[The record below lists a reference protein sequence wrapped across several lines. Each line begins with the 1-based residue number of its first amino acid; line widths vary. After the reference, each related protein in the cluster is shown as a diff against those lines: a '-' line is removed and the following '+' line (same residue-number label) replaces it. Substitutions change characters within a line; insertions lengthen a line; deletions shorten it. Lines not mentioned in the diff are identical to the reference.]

1 MNDLT
6 PARRRQEPFSM
17 ISKRVL
23 AAKPDLLG
31 PSAKIVFGVLN
42 GQPNAQRG
50 QPVHLTQDQIA
61 VLSGLAPRTVQTAL
75 KQLVAVHLVDVLP
88 LPALNGW
95 KVNSYRVRLAE
106 ESLLP
111 PTPALPKTYS
121 PHMREVLT
129 AHRRR
134 HPPAQTVPE
143 PDAESAHQEDT
154 ESAAS
159 GAQMSATRNADP
171 ADKGED
177 LERVL
182 VQKVSREEVQEA
194 EPLPPPVFSIDG
206 FDGCDAWLDLP
217 DFNAIQDALQELGCA
232 LLNAMASQTWDVGE
246 CNALIRA
253 SWDNSVSPSTNVG
266 RVLRRARAFA

>member
-6 PARRRQEPFSM
+6 PARRKQEPFSM
-17 ISKRVL
+17 IPKRVL

-50 QPVHLTQDQIA
+50 QPVHLTQDQISM
-61 VLSGLAPRTVQTAL
+61 LSGLAPRTVQTAV

-111 PTPALPKTYS
+111 PTPALQKAYS
-121 PHMREVLT
+121 PHMREVLR
-129 AHRRR
+129 AHRRD
-134 HPPAQTVPE
+134 PAAPQTPE
-143 PDAESAHQEDT
+143 QDAETAHQEAP
-154 ESAAS
+154 ESTAYGAHAA
-159 GAQMSATRNADP
+159 ATRHADV
-171 ADKGED
+171 ADKGEH
-177 LERVL
+177 LQEGP
-182 VQKVSREEVQEA
+182 VQKKHREEIQIA
-194 EPLPPPVFSIDG
+194 EPLPPPIFSTDG

-217 DFNAIQDALQELGCA
+217 DFTAIQDALEELGGA
-232 LLNAMASQTWDVGE
+232 LLDAMESQAWDVTE
-246 CNALIRA
+246 CNALITA
-253 SWDNSVSPSTNVG
+253 SWDDSVPPSANLR

>member
-6 PARRRQEPFSM
+6 LARRKQEPFSM
-17 ISKRVL
+17 IPKRVL

-95 KVNSYRVRLAE
+95 KVNSYRVRSAE

-121 PHMREVLT
+121 PHMREVLRAHRCDPAAQRMPEQDAET
-129 AHRRR
+129 AHQQS
-134 HPPAQTVPE
+134 PA
-143 PDAESAHQEDT
+143 
-154 ESAAS
+154 SAAY
-159 GAQMSATRNADP
+159 GTQTTATRRADV

-177 LERVL
+177 LQEGL
-182 VQKVSREEVQEA
+182 VQKMHREEVREA
-194 EPLPPPVFSIDG
+194 EPLPPPIFSIDG

-217 DFNAIQDALQELGCA
+217 EFTAIQDALQELGGA
-232 LLNAMASQTWDVGE
+232 LLEAMGSQAWDVTE

-253 SWDNSVSPSTNVG
+253 SWDDSVPPSTNLQ